1 MKMDEFIIGNR
12 YNVIEKI
19 GSGGMSVVYKA
30 KDKILNRFV
39 AIKVLRSEFAND
51 EEFLNRFKTEALA
64 AASLSHP
71 NIVSIYDVGEEEGMQ
86 YIVMEYID
94 GKTLKEFI
102 KEIGRLSSKD
112 AVTIAIQ
119 VCRALE
125 HAHKKGIIHRD
136 IKPQNIL
143 IDENGI
149 VKVTDFGIARAV
161 STGTIINTN
170 LTIGSVHYFSPEQ
183 ARGGYVDNRSDIY
196 SLGIV
201 LYEMVTG
208 ILPFDGDSPISIAL
222 KHIQEEVRRPTFY
235 NPDIPRSVENII
247 LKALQKDITLRYQN
261 ASEMLQDLKNSLINP
276 DGDFVKLTSHENLQ
290 TKQFQLDEIN
300 KTKENS
306 NTKQLPKGNK
316 KDWLYIFGGIFTALV
331 IFAIGWLVFYNVVGK
346 SLNPPQDEVTLPDL
360 VGYTLDEAK
369 LKLEELGLKWTV
381 EEQFNEAEKNTVI
394 KQEPAGELKVK
405 RNSTVKLIISKGPE
419 MVKVPDVIGLN
430 VNDAEIEINNAGL
443 NVDIKKDYSDKPVDT
458 VIGQNPAGR
467 ESIEKNGTVVLTV
480 SLGPKIEKVTVIDVT
495 GMNLYDAK
503 DILQKAGLSVG
514 RIDYKEVTDKDSDIV
529 LAQSKKPGSTV
540 NKGDSVDLVV
550 SKKVEQK
557 VNTKIILKTIIL
569 PYDLSEADVK
579 IVVVTDN
586 NESIVFDR
594 KVKKEETPM
603 QVKVPITGPSTIRMY
618 INDELTS
625 EETVE

>member
-1 MKMDEFIIGNR
+1 MDEFIIGNR